1 MPLTENTKK
10 LAKLV
15 QTSKYTHDRMTLMG
29 ELDFRPDNDDRT
41 YQRIN
46 IYEDLEYQ
54 SIEGFGGLLPKR
66 RLSHFINWAVRGKRK
81 L

>member
-1 MPLTENTKK
+1 MSLTENTKK

-15 QTSKYTHDRMTLMG
+15 QTSKYTHDWMTLMG

-46 IYEDLEYQ
+46 IYEDLH
-54 SIEGFGGLLPKR
+54 R
-66 RLSHFINWAVRGKRK
+66 RQKSWRTIWT
-81 L
+81 

>member
-29 ELDFRPDNDDRT
+29 ELDFRPNNDDRT

-46 IYEDLEYQ
+46 IYEVFYRSRASL
-54 SIEGFGGLLPKR
+54 FVM
-66 RLSHFINWAVRGKRK
+66 AT
-81 L
+81 